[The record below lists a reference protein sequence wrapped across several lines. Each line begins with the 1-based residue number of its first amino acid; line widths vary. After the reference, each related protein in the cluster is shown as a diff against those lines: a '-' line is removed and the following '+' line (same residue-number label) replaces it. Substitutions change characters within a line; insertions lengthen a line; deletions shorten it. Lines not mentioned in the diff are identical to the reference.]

1 MIGYIT
7 LGTNDPQKSQA
18 LYDSVMMALGQ
29 VKKFAQDNGSA
40 GYGLL
45 DTPDAKVEI
54 LICPPF
60 NGEAASTGNGTMMA
74 FRVLS
79 KPMVDAA

>member
-29 VKKFAQDNGSA
+29 VKKFAQDNGWA
-40 GYGLL
+40 GYGLP
-45 DTPDAKVEI
+45 DPPDANVEI

>member
-1 MIGYIT
+1 
-7 LGTNDPQKSQA
+7 
-18 LYDSVMMALGQ
+18 MAGQ
-29 VKKFAQDNGSA
+29 DTP
-40 GYGLL
+40 
-45 DTPDAKVEI
+45 DTPDADVEI

-60 NGEAASTGNGTMMA
+60 NGDAASTGNGTMMA

>member
-18 LYDSVMMALGQ
+18 FYDPVMTTLGQ
-29 VKKFAQDNGSA
+29 VKKFAQDNGWA

-45 DTPDAKVEI
+45 DTPDANVEI